1 MTTAALTA
9 KAIRKELKEKF
20 PNVRFRVFSENYS
33 LGNLVNI
40 IFTDPTIRH
49 ADVWNICEKYQEGHF
64 NAMTDSYEYDNK
76 IEGLPQVKFVTVRQS
91 RFSDA

>member
-20 PNVRFRVFSENYS
+20 PNVKFRVISETYS
-33 LGNLVNI
+33 MGDSVNV
-40 IFTDPTIRH
+40 IFTDPTIKH
-49 ADVWNICEKYQEGHF
+49 GEVWDLCKKYQYGHF
-64 NAMTDSYEYDNK
+64 DSMCDMYENDNV

-91 RFSDA
+91 RFDEA